1 MFNTYPWFQPKHF
14 HWNFIIQWK
23 CFGWNQGYVLNGI
36 YSVLDG
42 RLVDLLKS
50 PNPWDMCTSVGVD
63 NTSVNIAV
71 RDSLK
76 TRVLKR
82 NLAISFNGCACHIL
96 HNAAQR
102 AAGFTGACWFDVEEL
117 VVNLFYWF
125 DKSTRRKNELQSYC
139 TFCDQEYRA
148 IIKHVS
154 TCWLSLVLAIERS
167 LKQFPSLKSYF
178 LSENEPQDRFK
189 RLQRHFN
196 DPICEV
202 YIRGGVGGCNP
213 PFVFIYTCK
222 YTVYYSRI
230 SC

>member
-1 MFNTYPWFQPKHF
+1 MNPITIRIYDV
-14 HWNFIIQWK
+14 N
-23 CFGWNQGYVLNGI
+23 CNQIVTKLLDMCISSSSTTEGI

-102 AAGFTGACWFDVEEL
+102 AAGFTGAC
-117 VVNLFYWF
+117 
-125 DKSTRRKNELQSYC
+125 
-139 TFCDQEYRA
+139 
-148 IIKHVS
+148 
-154 TCWLSLVLAIERS
+154 
-167 LKQFPSLKSYF
+167 
-178 LSENEPQDRFK
+178 
-189 RLQRHFN
+189 
-196 DPICEV
+196 
-202 YIRGGVGGCNP
+202 
-213 PFVFIYTCK
+213 
-222 YTVYYSRI
+222 
-230 SC
+230 